1 MVADEADRLH
11 QLRGLIGVH
20 AGSRLIEKKKLADWN
35 WSGIISWFLAIFM
48 GLCMTAAP
56 TGLGVPA
63 LVKLAGVVPTPI
75 VGVIVAFVC
84 NMVLYPLLNKRAAKG

>member
-1 MVADEADRLH
+1 
-11 QLRGLIGVH
+11 
-20 AGSRLIEKKKLADWN
+20 
-35 WSGIISWFLAIFM
+35 M

-84 NMVLYPLLNKRAAKG
+84 NMVIYPLFNKRAAKG